1 MPDSGQPR
9 QDGPGRRPLSTKA
22 KKSRRNNANS
32 FEGRS
37 SEESGQETRL
47 AGHRR
52 AIVRICEKHA
62 LFGGQAL
69 CQDSDVRNGPRKR
82 GDPRRVNKRKSQHLR
97 KHGRIVRKPNVAKS
111 SRGHHAEA
119 RGIHDLNVPV
129 LPERANDPPTHGIR
143 REEDGKHRHSQPGDE
158 RAPKE
163 DYFERSA
170 KQHRGVQQ
178 HHPAEFRLFD
188 FRRAARG
195 HFPLVPLGDAQLG
208 QPQHRHG
215 EEQTEKRNDAQVHC
229 SSKNSALKPGP
240 NAAASAYS
248 PGWGGLFSIHSCR
261 IKRIV
266 ALERFPTFP
275 RISQDGCVSH
285 LHKPSSVSMFPSS
298 RAPPGCRIQ
307 PLISSRFRPLR
318 SRKPCT
324 SPPIF
329 PPIISGTSFASRM
342 WNPESRR
349 SNPMAP
355 SESGNV

>member
-1 MPDSGQPR
+1 M
-9 QDGPGRRPLSTKA
+9 
-22 KKSRRNNANS
+22 
-32 FEGRS
+32 
-37 SEESGQETRL
+37 
-47 AGHRR
+47 
-52 AIVRICEKHA
+52 
-62 LFGGQAL
+62 
-69 CQDSDVRNGPRKR
+69 
-82 GDPRRVNKRKSQHLR
+82 
-97 KHGRIVRKPNVAKS
+97 PNVAKRS
-111 SRGHHAEA
+111 GSHHAET

-129 LPERANDPPTHGIR
+129 HPERANDPATHGIR

-170 KQHRGVQQ
+170 KQHRGVQP
-178 HHPAEFRLFD
+178 H
-188 FRRAARG
+188 
-195 HFPLVPLGDAQLG
+195 
-208 QPQHRHG
+208 HRHG
-215 EEQTEKRNDAQVHC
+215 KEQTEKRHDAQVHC

-275 RISQDGCVSH
+275 RMSQDGCVSH

-307 PLISSRFRPLR
+307 PLISSRFLPWR
-318 SRKPCT
+318 SRKPFT
-324 SPPIF
+324 RPPILS
-329 PPIISGTSFASRM
+329 PINSGTSLASRI